1 MIAYCS
7 DPEWRLGLYGA
18 QVFLQQ
24 PPAEAIMTLS
34 TISVLDIK
42 GSIASTHT
50 RLNSVGPTDFFRWLV
65 WALIA
70 PSVLATRHTFVT
82 NQDARFLIGPI
93 GIPYGFLTE
102 GVYNMT
108 VFDFSL
114 TVGPKRSAKGKNG
127 NPPLSESE
135 KSVEAGFLLKRFESE
150 SEFARHWEKV
160 MDDPSICSYEPF
172 RTKTDADVDDP
183 LAHTDDDTV
192 TGEATF
198 STDDA
203 AGNGVFLSMRDRS
216 RTWSPNTPS
225 VAHTFSSEEEGLYF
239 LIYQVC
245 TRGNATATF
254 TEIRST
260 FELDLAYHNYDQLG
274 NISYLTA
281 GEIPLPHM
289 FLYFSVSYALLLGI
303 WISNIRG
310 IQSGRDDTDAGRPVV
325 LPIHYLMTA
334 LLILKFFTI
343 FFESV
348 RYHYIRVSGH
358 ADAWSV
364 VYYTFAFLKGTFL
377 FTVILLIGSGWS
389 FVKPFLTDREK
400 KVIFL
405 VLLLQVVDN
414 IAVVVLT
421 HETEGER
428 LYDDWSAILHLVDI
442 VCCCAV
448 LVPIV
453 WSVNALEKNTE
464 AEGAEETNHES
475 VPSNESQKTLAKLK
489 LFRSFYLL
497 VVAYI
502 YFTRIVV
509 FLFATVLGYRHTWL
523 RYFVTELGT
532 LTFYAVVGIKFR
544 PMVEN
549 PYFAVNKDDYDDES
563 GIQSAKGSVEMRSVG
578 EKA

>member
-1 MIAYCS
+1 MVGHDRS
-7 DPEWRLGLYGA
+7 SSTSTLRSRLGSAGRQERNALSLPLVRG
-18 QVFLQQ
+18 VFL
-24 PPAEAIMTLS
+24 AAVAFL
-34 TISVLDIK
+34 
-42 GSIASTHT
+42 
-50 RLNSVGPTDFFRWLV
+50 
-65 WALIA
+65 
-70 PSVLATRHTFVT
+70 PSVLATRHTFTT

-93 GIPYGFLTE
+93 GIPYGFLTG

-108 VFDFSL
+108 VFDFSI
-114 TVGPKRSAKGKNG
+114 TAGPKRSEKSKKKS
-127 NPPLSESE
+127 PPLEESD
-135 KSVEAGFLLKRFESE
+135 KSVEAGFLLKRFESQ
-150 SEFARHWEKV
+150 SEFARHWEEI
-160 MDDPSICSYEPF
+160 MEDPSLCSYEAF
-172 RTKTDADVDDP
+172 RTKADTGSDADDP
-183 LAHTDDDTV
+183 LGHTDDDAV
-192 TGEATF
+192 TGEAIF
-198 STDDA
+198 SSDDA
-203 AGNGVFLSMRDRS
+203 AGDGVFLSVRDRS
-216 RTWSPNTPS
+216 RTWSPNTPN
-225 VAHTFSSEEEGLYF
+225 VEHTFTAGEEGLYF
-239 LIYQVC
+239 LIYQIC
-245 TRGNATATF
+245 TRGNATF

-281 GEIPLPHM
+281 GEMPLPHM

-310 IQSGRDDTDAGRPVV
+310 IQSGRDDTSSGRPVV
-325 LPIHYLMTA
+325 LPIHHLMTA

-343 FFESV
+343 FLEAI
-348 RYHYIRVSGH
+348 RYHYIRISGH
-358 ADAWSV
+358 ANAWSV

-389 FVKPFLTDREK
+389 FVKPFLTGREK

-414 IAVVVLT
+414 IAMLVLT

-428 LYDDWSAILHLVDI
+428 LYDDWAAILHLVDI

-448 LVPIV
+448 LIPIV

-464 AEGAEETNHES
+464 SEDETLREDGDNTS
-475 VPSNESQKTLAKLK
+475 APSNESQKTLAKLK

-502 YFTRIVV
+502 YFTRVVV
-509 FLFATVLGYRHTWL
+509 FLFATMLGYRHTWL

-532 LTFYAVVGIKFR
+532 LSFYVVVGIKFR

-549 PYFAVNKDDYDDES
+549 PYFAVKKGDLDDES
-563 GIQSAKGSVEMRSVG
+563 GNSPLHGGVEMRNVG
-578 EKA
+578 DKV

>member
-1 MIAYCS
+1 MLAS
-7 DPEWRLGLYGA
+7 L
-18 QVFLQQ
+18 
-24 PPAEAIMTLS
+24 TLP
-34 TISVLDIK
+34 VLDAA
-42 GSIASTHT
+42 GSGASLDHCLK
-50 RLNSVGPTDFFRWLV
+50 REGPKKRNAPLFSLSFRWLFL
-65 WALIA
+65 ALVVNL

-93 GIPYGFLTE
+93 GIPYGFLTN
-102 GVYNMT
+102 GVYNLT
-108 VFDFSL
+108 VFDFAL
-114 TVGPKRSAKGKNG
+114 TVGPKRSARGKKES
-127 NPPLSESE
+127 PPLNESE
-135 KSVEAGFLLKRFESE
+135 NSVEAGFLLKRFESE
-150 SEFARHWEKV
+150 SEFARHSETI
-160 MDDPSICSYEPF
+160 MDDMTICSYEPF
-172 RTKTDADVDDP
+172 RTRADEDADDP
-183 LAHTDDDTV
+183 LAHTDDDAV
-192 TGEATF
+192 TGEAIF

-203 AGNGVFLSMRDRS
+203 AGNGVFLSMRDRR

-225 VAHTFSSEEEGLYF
+225 VQHTFSSDEEGLYF

-245 TRGNATATF
+245 TRGNTTF

-289 FLYFSVSYALLLGI
+289 FLYFSVSYALLVGI

-310 IQSGRDDTDAGRPVV
+310 IQSGREDTGSGRPVV
-325 LPIHYLMTA
+325 LAIHHLMTA
-334 LLILKFFTI
+334 LLILKFFSV
-343 FFESV
+343 FFESI
-348 RYHYIRVSGH
+348 RYHYIRISGH

-414 IAVVVLT
+414 IAVIVLT

-453 WSVNALEKNTE
+453 WSVNALEKNTDAE
-464 AEGAEETNHES
+464 AEGEDNES
-475 VPSNESQKTLAKLK
+475 VPSNESQKTLTKLK

-549 PYFAVNKDDYDDES
+549 PYFAVKKGDYGDDDSETKPAERQE
-563 GIQSAKGSVEMRSVG
+563 GGLEMRNIGDKV
-578 EKA
+578 